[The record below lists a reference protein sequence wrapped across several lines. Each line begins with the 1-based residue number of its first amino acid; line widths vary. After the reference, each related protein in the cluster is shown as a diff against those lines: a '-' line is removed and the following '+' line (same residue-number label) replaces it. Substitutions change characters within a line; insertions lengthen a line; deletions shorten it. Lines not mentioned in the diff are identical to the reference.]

1 MADIRITDLVDEKV
15 FEDLNRLSD
24 EIKSLKQQYVEAAT
38 ELAKGLTMKISTQGD
53 LDKFNHLVA
62 ESSKK
67 AQQATDQLNQSID
80 KQRDIISQT
89 TNTISRELAEI
100 EKENK
105 TKREAFEQDKQAIS
119 IAENLLG
126 SRQNNILRLA
136 EMQRHLS
143 SVKKAQKELDDQE
156 KSGALS
162 AEKAAAARVNLIAKQ
177 REYQAAIKDLNLVLN
192 NQEKQMQASEG
203 SYQKLSLQLEM
214 LKRAYKGLNDEE
226 KESDMGKKLGEE
238 IGNLDAHLKDL
249 AADMGEFQRNTGNY
263 AIANQN
269 VKTELRELVQEIA
282 LLTIQYRNMSDEEKN
297 SAQGRELEQKM
308 YEMTAKAAELKDAI
322 GDVSREIQSGA
333 NDTNTF
339 SAFSEGINVVI
350 SGVGG
355 LTAACH
361 ALGIGERDLI
371 KIQTNLQA
379 AMAASNAMT
388 KAQNALQKESNLMV
402 GVARIQAN
410 AHAMAIKMKT
420 IAEGEGVV
428 ATKAATVAQ
437 AAFNAVARANPYVIL
452 ATGIGLLIAAVVGL
466 TKATKSETEEQR
478 KFREETEKAK
488 REYEDFID
496 IEKRLQE
503 AREKGIESSADEIAK
518 LTVLYSVATDV
529 SRSVDERRVAVN
541 KLQELYPDYLGN
553 IEDEE
558 IMSGKAEGAIRSLTS
573 AIYDKAVAM
582 AKMKMIEEY
591 TETQLKKDKELK
603 ETMEAQA
610 EAQERLTKARKE
622 YEDKVGTHSSITTQ
636 AYGTA
641 GVTMG
646 QLGDS
651 DEKRRIANEFK
662 EAQEEVDGLND
673 KVVQLA
679 KETQDAAEA
688 AKKMTD
694 ELSKADIE
702 AIASGGSKTKSSSS
716 TPAKT
721 EKQEITKTYE
731 EIKEI
736 TLENT
741 QEIIAERIKM
751 TEKGSKE
758 EYDLTVQYI
767 EIEQQL
773 REISIK
779 KSYEKD
785 KKALDEALKNK
796 TVSQEEYY
804 DSIEKLEEARGEMIA
819 LSSQRS
825 VKAMEK
831 AQEEYSEAYIKSMQ
845 KAYADEQ
852 EVRQMTYTREL
863 TELAKQRSSKILSE
877 EEYQRQL
884 AEAQM
889 RYAEETAD
897 KQIEM
902 LEKVLEAEGLTA
914 DQRAKISKELAK
926 VKADTAKQA
935 ADAELKNTKKIEKEE
950 ADLAK
955 KREKDVKQYLKS
967 VSDMVGKVSKLV
979 SAIYEG
985 QIQDIEK
992 EQEESEKAHEA
1003 EIERIEQLEE
1013 TGAISKEESEARKR
1027 AAEQRSAEK
1036 NEELEKKKQDLK
1048 YKQAVWDKAT
1058 SIAQAGIATA
1068 LAITEALPNIVLAAI
1083 VGAMGAIEIATI
1095 IATPIAAYAK
1105 GTKDKDGH
1113 PGGLAIVGDAGKR
1126 EAVVFDNKMWIT
1138 PDKPTIVDMPKGA
1151 IVYPDADK
1159 LPEPMFMH
1167 VTQTGQGDFKPTV
1180 IVNHDSKKLERGL
1193 AQTNSLLKASII
1205 MQKRIAYDAA
1215 YKNYKMTRL

>member
-105 TKREAFEQDKQAIS
+105 SKREAFVQDKSALD
-119 IAENLLG
+119 IAQSLLG
-126 SRQNNILRLA
+126 TRQQNIQRLA
-136 EMQRHLS
+136 TLQMHLKE
-143 SVKKAQKELDDQE
+143 VKNAQKELDDQE
-156 KSGALS
+156 KSGVINAERAS
-162 AEKAAAARVNLIAKQ
+162 AVRAELIAKQ

-308 YEMTAKAAELKDAI
+308 YEMTEKAAELKDAI

-503 AREKGIESSADEIAK
+503 SREKGIESSSEEITK
-518 LTVLYSVATDV
+518 LQVLYSVATDAN
-529 SRSVDERRVAVN
+529 RSLEDRKHAVD
-541 KLQELYPDYLGN
+541 KLQEMYPDYLGN
-553 IEDEE
+553 IKDETIMYGEAKDIIDKLRESLIETAIAKAKLQEIEVYAVKIEETTTKIRKEREKLDKLQSQKNSDADKTFRDMPEDVRKQWDGV
-558 IMSGKAEGAIRSLTS
+558 SN
-573 AIYDKAVAM
+573 M
-582 AKMKMIEEY
+582 AKISEQEIQKLEQEVEDY
-591 TETQLKKDKELK
+591 KKA
-603 ETMEAQA
+603 MEGIQKTISDA
-610 EAQERLTKARKE
+610 EIKNIFGLGKGGKTTNSVTK
-622 YEDKVGTHSSITTQ
+622 
-636 AYGTA
+636 
-641 GVTMG
+641 
-646 QLGDS
+646 
-651 DEKRRIANEFK
+651 
-662 EAQEEVDGLND
+662 
-673 KVVQLA
+673 
-679 KETQDAAEA
+679 
-688 AKKMTD
+688 TD
-694 ELSKADIE
+694 
-702 AIASGGSKTKSSSS
+702 
-716 TPAKT
+716 
-721 EKQEITKTYE
+721 KQEITKTYE

-831 AQEEYSEAYIKSMQ
+831 AQEDYSEAYIKSMQ

-1036 NEELEKKKQDLK
+1036 NEELEKKKAELK
-1048 YKQAVWDKAT
+1048 HKQAVFDKASSVIEAT
-1058 SIAQAGIATA
+1058 IATSV
-1068 LAITEALPNIVLAAI
+1068 AIVEALKAGPFIGPIMAAI
-1083 VGAMGAIEIATI
+1083 IGAMGAIEIATI
-1095 IATPIAAYAK
+1095 IATPIPAYAK

-1113 PGGLAIVGDAGKR
+1113 PGGLAIVGDAGKK

>member
-105 TKREAFEQDKQAIS
+105 SKREAFVQDKSALD
-119 IAENLLG
+119 IAQSLLG
-126 SRQNNILRLA
+126 TRQQNIQRLA
-136 EMQRHLS
+136 TLQMHLKE
-143 SVKKAQKELDDQE
+143 VKNAQKELDDLE
-156 KSGALS
+156 KSGVINAERAS
-162 AEKAAAARVNLIAKQ
+162 AVRAELIAKQ

-333 NDTNTF
+333 NDTGTF
-339 SAFSEGINVVI
+339 SAFTEGINVVI

-503 AREKGIESSADEIAK
+503 SREKGIESSSEEITK
-518 LTVLYSVATDV
+518 LQVLYSVATDAN
-529 SRSVDERRVAVN
+529 RSLEDRKRAVD
-541 KLQELYPDYLGN
+541 KLQEMYPDYLGN
-553 IEDEE
+553 IKDETIMYGEVKDIIDKLMESLIETAIAKAKLQEIEVYAVKIEETTTKIRKEREKLDKLQGQNNSDADKTFRDMPEDVRKQWDGV
-558 IMSGKAEGAIRSLTS
+558 SN
-573 AIYDKAVAM
+573 M
-582 AKMKMIEEY
+582 AKISEQEIQKLEQEVEDYKKAMKGIHK
-591 TETQLKKDKELK
+591 TISD
-603 ETMEAQA
+603 A
-610 EAQERLTKARKE
+610 EINNIFGLGKGGKTTNSVTK
-622 YEDKVGTHSSITTQ
+622 
-636 AYGTA
+636 
-641 GVTMG
+641 
-646 QLGDS
+646 
-651 DEKRRIANEFK
+651 
-662 EAQEEVDGLND
+662 
-673 KVVQLA
+673 
-679 KETQDAAEA
+679 
-688 AKKMTD
+688 
-694 ELSKADIE
+694 
-702 AIASGGSKTKSSSS
+702 
-716 TPAKT
+716 P

-736 TLENT
+736 TLEHT

-831 AQEEYSEAYIKSMQ
+831 AQEDYSEAYIKSMQ

-1159 LPEPMFMH
+1159 LPEPLFMH

-1180 IVNHDSKKLERGL
+1180 IVNHDSKKLEKGL